1 MSAALY
7 ETVDWH
13 CAAKWFVP
21 HCGKKRASLLYTL
34 VSHVSPSPLCVKEI
48 THLSLGG
55 TVYRDST
62 GQSFGS
68 SLTHACMD
76 TKAITVTGVGVV
88 GCHQNICAVKGIAVV
103 LEKGEGWGC
112 NNPGKKF

>member
-13 CAAKWFVP
+13 CAAEWFVP
-21 HCGKKRASLLYTL
+21 HCGKKHASLLYTL

-55 TVYRDST
+55 TLYRGST

-76 TKAITVTGVGVV
+76 TKAVTVTGVGVV
-88 GCHQNICAVKGIAVV
+88 GDRCGCAVKGIAVV